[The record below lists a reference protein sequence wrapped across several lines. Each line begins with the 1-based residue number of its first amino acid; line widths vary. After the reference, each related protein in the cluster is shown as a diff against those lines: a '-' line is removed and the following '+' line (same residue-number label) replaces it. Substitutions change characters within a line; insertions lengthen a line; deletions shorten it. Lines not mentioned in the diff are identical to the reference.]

1 MRQFSRTN
9 LMQINTSHHI
19 TSHRF
24 ISTIMAKI
32 QKIHLM

>member
-9 LMQINTSHHI
+9 LTQIN

>member
-9 LMQINTSHHI
+9 LMQINTSH
-19 TSHRF
+19 RF

-32 QKIHLM
+32 PISHLM